1 MRALALTLV
10 LLAAAAPTQQTAQK
24 PAQQSTQKPRSSDQ
38 RRNIVFG
45 NISRQAVDF
54 LLKPV
59 PQPDALRL
67 AQLKQSFS
75 DMECHDSLRELPV
88 GESKNLICTLP
99 GTAPELVPGPAGKRV
114 PNPSHGTILFLAHYE
129 HVGPGQSAI
138 DNWSGAVMLPCLY
151 LALAPA
157 TRNHTFL
164 FAEVDGEAGAKTLFD
179 SFTPAERHAIKAVVV
194 LDALGLGPAQFYLSP
209 DDITANSSSGW
220 AFLHRQL
227 LQAAADQRMAA
238 PAPAIPGG
246 WQKIDETR
254 EFRHRSIPSIL
265 IHSVTK
271 TTRDIP
277 GSSRDTVSA
286 IDHDVYFSTLTLLS
300 YYGAEL
306 DQPWPQDSDTTLT
319 TPGGR
324 RH

>member
-10 LLAAAAPTQQTAQK
+10 LLAAAAPAQQTAQK
-24 PAQQSTQKPRSSDQ
+24 PAQQPAQQPRNSDQ

-45 NISRQAVDF
+45 IISRQAVDF

-75 DMECHDSLRELPV
+75 DMECHDSLREQAV
-88 GESKNLICTLP
+88 GENKNLICTLP
-99 GTAPELVPGPAGKRV
+99 GTAPELTRGPAGKLV
-114 PNPSHGTILFLAHYE
+114 PNPNHGTILFLAHYE

-164 FAEVDGEAGAKTLFD
+164 FIEVNGEAGAKALFD

-194 LDALGLGPAQFYLSP
+194 LDALGLGPAQFYVNPNDSLS
-209 DDITANSSSGW
+209 NYGL

-227 LQAAADQRMAA
+227 LQAAADQRIAA
-238 PAPAIPGG
+238 PAPAIPGN

-254 EFRHRSIPSIL
+254 EFRHRGIPSIL
-265 IHSVTK
+265 IHSVTMS
-271 TTRDIP
+271 TRDIP

-306 DQPWPQDSDTTLT
+306 DQPWPSPTGTTLS
-319 TPGGR
+319 TPSGR
-324 RH
+324 RGR

>member
-1 MRALALTLV
+1 MRALTVTLV
-10 LLAAAAPTQQTAQK
+10 LLAAAVSAQQTTVQQPAQK
-24 PAQQSTQKPRSSDQ
+24 PRNSDQ
-38 RRNIVFG
+38 RRKIVFG

-75 DMECHDSLRELPV
+75 DMECQDSLHEQPV

-99 GTAPELVPGPAGKRV
+99 GTAPELIPGPAGKRV
-114 PNPSHGTILFLAHYE
+114 SNPNHGTILFLAHYE

-164 FAEVDGEAGAKTLFD
+164 FAAVDGEAGAKALFD
-179 SFTPAERHAIKAVVV
+179 SFTPAERHAIKAVVS
-194 LDALGLGPAQFYLSP
+194 LDALGLGPAQFYINPNDSLS
-209 DDITANSSSGW
+209 SYGL
-220 AFLHRQL
+220 AFLQRQL
-227 LQAAADQRMAA
+227 LQAAADQRAA
-238 PAPAIPGG
+238 SPALAIPGS

-265 IHSVTK
+265 IHSVTMS
-271 TTRDIP
+271 TRDLP
-277 GSSRDTVSA
+277 GSSRDTASA
-286 IDHDVYFSTLTLLS
+286 IDHEIYFSTLILLS

-306 DQPWPQDSDTTLT
+306 DQPWPQAPDATLT
-319 TPGGR
+319 TPSGR